1 LGRHPSLRE
10 CAVVVRER
18 RGDPRLVAYV
28 VPAGEAK
35 PSAGEI
41 QAFLHERLPEHMVP
55 AFVVPLAALPLNPS
69 GKVDRRALATSEL
82 AREPEGQ
89 WIAPRTPVEEVLA
102 AIWSDL
108 LGVER
113 VGAGDSFFEL
123 GGHSLL
129 AMRVVSRARDAFA
142 MELSVRTVFEA
153 PTLAA
158 LAARIAGDGGGTSA
172 PPLLPAAPRSGELP
186 LSFAQERL
194 WFLDQLEPGSPLYNV
209 PVALRLYGRLDVAA
223 FAATFGEIVRRHE
236 ALRTGFASRDGA
248 PV

>member
-69 GKVDRRALATSEL
+69 GKVDHRALATSEL

-89 WIAPRTPVEEVLA
+89 WIAPRTPVE
-102 AIWSDL
+102 
-108 LGVER
+108 R
-113 VGAGDSFFEL
+113 VCAGDSFFEL

-129 AMRVVSRARDAFA
+129 AMRVVSRARDAFG

-172 PPLLPAAPRSGELP
+172 PPLRPAAPGRGELP

-223 FAATFGEIVRRHE
+223 F
-236 ALRTGFASRDGA
+236 
-248 PV
+248 